1 MDSFENLLDG
11 DRREELQDFVE
22 RYERGAAYDDISEEE
37 AVSRYRKVVPELSG
51 EDYRDAAREAL
62 SRMEPEERS
71 ELGRQL
77 LDRSLQQGY
86 ELPGHDTDCDDK
98 ERFKD
103 PDYLARIVGQ
113 MRREQ
118 RDLLEGLIFDGG
130 AGFVGG
136 MMGEGMT
143 GGEGAS
149 GDGGMLGGPIAKSA
163 LAGIAAMGARKLMK
177 SG

>member
-1 MDSFENLLDG
+1 MDSFRNLLDG
-11 DRREELQDFVE
+11 DRREGLQDFAE
-22 RYERGAAYDDISEEE
+22 RYERGAPYDDISEEE
-37 AVSRYRKVVPELSG
+37 AVSRYREIVPELSD

-62 SRMEPEERS
+62 SRMEPEERA

-86 ELPGHDTDCDDK
+86 ELPGHNTDDYE

-103 PDYLARIVGQ
+103 PDYLAGIVDQ

-118 RDLLEGLIFDGG
+118 RDLLEGLISDGG

-149 GDGGMLGGPIAKSA
+149 GDGGMLGNPIAKAA
-163 LAGIAAMGARKLMK
+163 LAGIAAMGVKRMTDG
-177 SG
+177 S